1 MSMMTTV
8 DPRRILVHR
17 NLEFHGGLVVY
28 RMSRDMRVSDNW
40 ALLFAS
46 QYARQHDAGL
56 AVVFVLDFT
65 YPFGNLR
72 NFDFLLQGLK
82 QTETALVQKNI
93 PFILIDADDPFED
106 FYRFVTQNR
115 VGAVVSDFDP
125 LKYKR
130 AWIAEINKLQNVSH
144 FEVDAHNI
152 VPCFQASQ
160 KQEFGAYTIRP
171 KIQRLLPDF
180 LTEYPELTPQDHR
193 VADLEGKPFPRT
205 DWDKLFAK
213 TQSLKPV
220 PAVSWLSPGETAARQ
235 MLDFFVERKLQLY
248 DSFRNKPEMEA
259 QSNLSPY
266 LHFGQIAA
274 QRVALEVRKAPFSES
289 QSAFLEELIVRR
301 ELSDNFCF
309 YNSNY
314 DTCAGFP
321 DWAKRDMELHRG
333 DKRPYLYSLEELE
346 KAQTHDPLWN
356 AAQRELLTTGK
367 MHGYLRMYWA
377 KKILEWTTDPET
389 AMADAIYLNDTY
401 SLDGRDPNGYAGIA
415 WSIGGVHDRAWFPR
429 PVFGKIRYMS
439 YSGCKSKFD
448 IAAYISKYS

>member
-1 MSMMTTV
+1 MQTTV

-17 NLEFHGGLVVY
+17 YLDRRGGLVVY

-40 ALLFAS
+40 ALLFSS
-46 QYARQHDAGL
+46 QYASQHDADL
-56 AVVFVLDFT
+56 VVVFVLDLK

-82 QTETALVQKNI
+82 QVETTLAQKNI
-93 PFILIDADDPFED
+93 PFILIDANDPFED

-115 VGAVVSDFDP
+115 VVAVISDFDP

-130 AWIAEINKLQNVSH
+130 TWIAKINKIHNVSH

-171 KIQRLLPDF
+171 KIQPLLPDF
-180 LTEYPELTPQDHR
+180 LTDYPELPSQNHIPTD
-193 VADLEGKPFPRT
+193 VEGNPFPRT
-205 DWDKLFAK
+205 DWNQLFAK
-213 TQSLKPV
+213 IQSLRPIPPV
-220 PAVSWLSPGETAARQ
+220 TWLLPGEAAARQ
-235 MLDFFVERKLQLY
+235 MLDFFIERTLQLY
-248 DSFRNKPEMEA
+248 GSFRNKPEMEA

-266 LHFGQIAA
+266 LHFGHIAA
-274 QRVALEVRKAPFSES
+274 QRVALEVRKAPFSDS
-289 QSAFLEELIVRR
+289 QEAFLEELIVRK

-314 DTCAGFP
+314 DTSAGFP
-321 DWAKRDMELHRG
+321 DWAKKDMELHRG
-333 DKRPYLYSLEELE
+333 DKRLYLYSLDELE

-377 KKILEWTTDPET
+377 KKILEWTADPET
-389 AMADAIYLNDTY
+389 AMTDAIYLNDTY
-401 SLDGRDPNGYAGIA
+401 SIDGRDPNGYAGIA

-429 PVFGKIRYMS
+429 SIFGKIRYMS

>member
-1 MSMMTTV
+1 MKMVTTV

-17 NLEFHGGLVVY
+17 NLDRLGGLVVY

-46 QYARQHDAGL
+46 QYARQHDADL
-56 AVVFVLDFT
+56 VVVFMLDFK

-82 QTETALVQKNI
+82 QTETALAQKNI

-106 FYRFVTQNR
+106 FQRFVRQNR
-115 VGAVVSDFDP
+115 VRAVISDFDP

-130 AWIAEINKLQNVSH
+130 TWIAAINKIQDVSH

-152 VPCFQASQ
+152 IPCFQASQ

-193 VADLEGKPFPRT
+193 AADFEGKPFPRT
-205 DWDKLFAK
+205 DWDRLFAK
-213 TQSLKPV
+213 THSLKPV

-235 MLDFFVERKLQLY
+235 MLDLFVERKLPLY
-248 DSFRNKPEMEA
+248 ASFRNKPEMEA

-266 LHFGQIAA
+266 LHFGHIAA
-274 QRVALEVRKAPFSES
+274 QRVALEVRKASFSES
-289 QSAFLEELIVRR
+289 QPAFLEELIVRR
-301 ELSDNFCF
+301 ELADNFCF

-314 DTCAGFP
+314 DTSAGFP
-321 DWAKRDMELHRG
+321 DWAKKDMELHRG

-377 KKILEWTTDPET
+377 KKILEWTADPET
-389 AMADAIYLNDTY
+389 AMADAIFLNDTY

-448 IAAYISKYS
+448 ISAYISKYS